1 MQGEQSGNLTEGRVY
16 RAALVVV
23 LQRRRAFR
31 FSLLNFKTTDND

>member
-1 MQGEQSGNLTEGRVY
+1 MQGGQSGNLTDGGVY

-23 LQRRRAFR
+23 LQRRRVLR